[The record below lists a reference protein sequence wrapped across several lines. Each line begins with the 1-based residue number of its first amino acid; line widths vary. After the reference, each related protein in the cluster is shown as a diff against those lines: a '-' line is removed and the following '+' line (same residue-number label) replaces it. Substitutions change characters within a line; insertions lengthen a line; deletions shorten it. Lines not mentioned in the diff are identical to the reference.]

1 MELVE
6 GNNLRDYIANGTSF
20 DEQDTVS
27 IMSQLLDALHY
38 AHNATVWH
46 RDIKPANI
54 MVMSNGR
61 IKLTDFGIARL
72 ESADRT
78 RTNVIMGTPGYI
90 APELYLGGH
99 LDHRMDI
106 FAAGVVFYQLL
117 ARRSPFR
124 GGPEAIMHD
133 VCYHDPEPAS
143 KADPAHRWPQ
153 YDAIVARA
161 LAKAPGDR
169 FQSAGE
175 FRTAILDAYAQPVC
189 QHDLRGHDRDAPL
202 ALGVSPIGPRAA
214 AARCRR
220 RQRHSRCRA
229 RARRRPPDGAAWCS
243 PASKVE
249 IAKYVGP
256 VAKVLVRRAAKE
268 HKDLESLVGALMP
281 AIDDLKERSAF
292 ARAVIGKPMTTP
304 LRGAPRASEGTAS
317 PGTRPGDALSAGR
330 ARTRDQVADRLHRPD
345 RQGGRQARRNRGRE
359 PARLLRQSGKQP
371 RQRCR
376 ARAFHA
382 RGRLRRGCSLVEGPE
397 LPDHTPACWLAPDR
411 EDPLR
416 ERRRPHRPHRSGAH
430 AADPAARRPCQPH
443 QGGRSSRRRRRPGAT
458 LQHLVAGINPLL
470 VAAGPLLA
478 LQAQLRATT
487 AHNDRPGLQ
496 RQLLGL
502 IGEFEESARA
512 SGVSRPQVI
521 AARYLLCTF
530 IDEAIAATP
539 WGANPPPGH
548 EGAAA
553 RVPR

>member
-1 MELVE
+1 MATLKVPERLGKYPITGVIGRGAMGIVFKGYDPVIKRPVAIKTIRKELLEDDDVGSVAASGASGQYASDTMSSRFQREAQAAGALNHPGIVSVYEYGEDASYAFIAMELVE

-90 APELYLGGH
+90 APELYLGGQ

-143 KADPAHRWPQ
+143 KADPAHRWSQ
-153 YDAIVARA
+153 YDAIVSRA
-161 LAKAPGDR
+161 LAKAPADR
-169 FQSAGE
+169 FQTAGE
-175 FRTAILDAYAQPVC
+175 FRSAILDAYAQPVANTISEATIVT
-189 QHDLRGHDRDAPL
+189 HRSRSAFADP
-202 ALGVSPIGPRAA
+202 GPGSGGAA
-214 AARCRR
+214 APSSPKTFSVSSPSA
-220 RQRHSRCRA
+220 
-229 RARRRPPDGAAWCS
+229 PPPTGWSGVVLAGVE
-243 PASKVE
+243 VE

-281 AIDDLKERSAF
+281 AIDDPKERSAF

-304 LRGAPRASEGTAS
+304 LRGVTKVSERTAS
-317 PGTRPGDALSAGR
+317 PATRPGDALSA
-330 ARTRDQVADRLHRPD
+330 A
-345 RQGGRQARRNRGRE
+345 
-359 PARLLRQSGKQP
+359 
-371 RQRCR
+371 
-376 ARAFHA
+376 
-382 RGRLRRGCSLVEGPE
+382 E
-397 LPDHTPACWLAPDR
+397 L
-411 EDPLR
+411 E
-416 ERRRPHRPHRSGAH
+416 
-430 AADPAARRPCQPH
+430 
-443 QGGRSSRRRRRPGAT
+443 
-458 LQHLVAGINPLL
+458 
-470 VAAGPLLA
+470 
-478 LQAQLRATT
+478 RATK
-487 AHNDRPGLQ
+487 L
-496 RQLLGL
+496 L
-502 IGEFEESARA
+502 IGYIGPIGKVVAKRA
-512 SGVSRPQVI
+512 ATEGVSRRDFFAKV
-521 AARYLLCTF
+521 ASSLDNDDVRERF
-530 IDEAIAATP
+530 MREA
-539 WGANPPPGH
+539 GFV
-548 EGAAA
+548 E
-553 RVPR
+553 V

>member
-1 MELVE
+1 MATLKVPERLGKYPITGVIGRGAMGIVFKGYDPVIKRPVAIKTIRKELLEDDDVGSVAASGASGQYASDTMSSRFQREAQAAGALNHPGIVSVYEYGEDASYAFIAMELVE

-143 KADPAHRWPQ
+143 KADPAHRWSQ

-175 FRTAILDAYAQPVC
+175 FRSAILDAYAQPVANTISEATIVT
-189 QHDLRGHDRDAPL
+189 HRSRSAFADPGPGSGGAVPSSPKTFSVSSSSAPL
-202 ALGVSPIGPRAA
+202 PTGWSGVVLAGVE
-214 AARCRR
+214 
-220 RQRHSRCRA
+220 
-229 RARRRPPDGAAWCS
+229 
-243 PASKVE
+243 VE

-281 AIDDLKERSAF
+281 AIDDPKERSAF

-304 LRGAPRASEGTAS
+304 LRGAPRAFDSTAS
-317 PGTRPGDALSAGR
+317 PGTRPGDALSA
-330 ARTRDQVADRLHRPD
+330 A
-345 RQGGRQARRNRGRE
+345 
-359 PARLLRQSGKQP
+359 
-371 RQRCR
+371 
-376 ARAFHA
+376 
-382 RGRLRRGCSLVEGPE
+382 E
-397 LPDHTPACWLAPDR
+397 L
-411 EDPLR
+411 E
-416 ERRRPHRPHRSGAH
+416 
-430 AADPAARRPCQPH
+430 
-443 QGGRSSRRRRRPGAT
+443 
-458 LQHLVAGINPLL
+458 
-470 VAAGPLLA
+470 
-478 LQAQLRATT
+478 RATK
-487 AHNDRPGLQ
+487 L
-496 RQLLGL
+496 L
-502 IGEFEESARA
+502 IGYIGPIGKVVAKRA
-512 SGVSRPQVI
+512 ATEGVSRRDFFAKV
-521 AARYLLCTF
+521 ASSLDNDAVRERF
-530 IDEAIAATP
+530 MREA
-539 WGANPPPGH
+539 GFV
-548 EGAAA
+548 E
-553 RVPR
+553 V